1 MEGPGFA
8 AIIRRIYMARDP
20 IRLRLYDRPSIVPV
34 LAKEIIELA
43 MLSAW
48 KQQLKT
54 YFVAGLLVVI
64 PLATTIWLMVEVATW
79 SIGFLT
85 SIPKQFNPVQGLHPV
100 LINLIDLAVGI
111 AAPVAF
117 ILLIGVLVRN
127 IVGQWFLNLGER
139 LLHAIPVAGLVYKTL
154 KQLLSTLF
162 GDTDRKFRRV
172 VLIEYPRPGLWAL
185 AFVTGTLQTDL
196 GTGSGT
202 QRMLSVF
209 IPTTPNPTT
218 GWYALVD
225 ERETLDLKM
234 PVEDAFKMLIS
245 AGIVMPSTFP
255 TTLSNRSSTP
265 MEMPNLRDLVQDE
278 RLTSHPPRSRPD
290 PNPSPETYGLPQ
302 EPNC

>member
-1 MEGPGFA
+1 
-8 AIIRRIYMARDP
+8 
-20 IRLRLYDRPSIVPV
+20 
-34 LAKEIIELA
+34 

-48 KQQLKT
+48 KQQLKN

-85 SIPKQFNPVQGLHPV
+85 SIPKQFNPIQGLHPI
-100 LINLIDLAVGI
+100 LINLIDLTVGI
-111 AAPVAF
+111 VAPVAF
-117 ILLIGVLVRN
+117 ILLIGLLVRN

-162 GDTDRKFRRV
+162 GDTDQKFRRV

-196 GTGSGT
+196 GTGSGE

-209 IPTTPNPTT
+209 VPTTPNPTT
-218 GWYALVD
+218 GWYALVA
-225 ERETLDLKM
+225 EEETIELKM

-245 AGIVMPSTFP
+245 AGIVMPTTFP
-255 TTLSNRSSTP
+255 KTMSSRP
-265 MEMPNLRDLVQDE
+265 DAPVEMPNLRDLVEDE
-278 RLTSHPPRSRPD
+278 RRMTRSSR
-290 PNPSPETYGLPQ
+290 NPSRSSASSDPLSSPQ